1 MLSPSKFGFQ
11 MIIPLHSRLTPA
23 ELRELEEIIAEFGVR
38 IQPIDGAERSIYA
51 ILGDETSQDLIN
63 RIEGLSYIERVD
75 RIQTPYKLMSRESK
89 MNDHKVKVGTKTLP
103 GEFCVIAGHCTIDPK
118 QKEMFFET
126 AYAVKEAGAD
136 MLRGGVWKPRTSP
149 HSFQGDARSLSILV
163 EAREKTGLPIN
174 TEVMDF
180 DQLKLCVEAKVDC
193 LQVGARSALN
203 YRLLQQIGEMTK
215 NTGINVLL
223 KRSMH
228 MGPVSEFILAAEYVV
243 AQGNP
248 NIMLCPRGTVPTIE
262 GFRNSPDESI
272 TLLLKEKTWAPVVV
286 DPSHS
291 VGKAVYVPYACLA
304 AAGYGADGILVETH
318 CQPKKGMGDDPKQA
332 ITPDVLA
339 QVVKDT
345 KMIHASA
352 ARYMPKVTAS

>member
-1 MLSPSKFGFQ
+1 
-11 MIIPLHSRLTPA
+11 MIIPVHARLTSE
-23 ELRELEEIIAEFGVR
+23 ELRELEDITAEFGVR
-38 IQPIDGAERSIYA
+38 IQPIHGHERSIYA

-63 RIEGLSYIERVD
+63 RIEGLAYIERVD
-75 RIQTPYKLMSRESK
+75 RIQAPYKLMARESK
-89 MNDHKVKVGTKTLP
+89 LSQHRVKVGNKTLP
-103 GEFCVIAGHCTIDPK
+103 GDFCVIAGHCTIDPN

-126 AYAVKEAGAD
+126 AFAVKEAGAD
-136 MLRGGVWKPRTSP
+136 MIRGGVWKPRTSP
-149 HSFQGDARSLSILV
+149 HSFQGDARSLEILIQ
-163 EAREKTGLPIN
+163 AREKTGLPVN

-180 DQLKLCVEAKVDC
+180 EQLKLCVEAKVDC

-215 NTGINVLL
+215 DTQIKVLL

-272 TLLLKEKTWAPVVV
+272 TLLLKDRTWAPVVV

-291 VGKAVYVPYACLA
+291 VGKAVYVPNACLA

-339 QVVKDT
+339 QLVKDT
-345 KMIHASA
+345 RMIHASA
-352 ARYMPKVTAS
+352 ARYLPKAPGT